1 MIGLD
6 TNVIV
11 QYLMGDDARQSKQAQ
26 ALINSLSVSN
36 PGFVSLVVIVELFWV
51 LSYVFQL
58 SKSEVSARLSRI
70 ARMSEFKVEKAAV
83 LFRTLH
89 LCDTTNAEF
98 VDSLIFSL
106 AKQAGCSA
114 IFTFDRKAA
123 KALGMQRI
131 V

>member
-1 MIGLD
+1 MVTAFVAADGSVTVPRSVRKALGLE
-6 TNVIV
+6 
-11 QYLMGDDARQSKQAQ
+11 QG
-26 ALINSLSVSN
+26 
-36 PGFVSLVVIVELFWV
+36 G
-51 LSYVFQL
+51 
-58 SKSEVSARLSRI
+58 RI
-70 ARMSEFKVEKAAV
+70 EFLVEKAAV